1 VILTDIDIDQQSDG
15 KILTGIDIDQQSNL
29 AHACGTPL
37 NSTPCPK
44 ILD

>member
-1 VILTDIDIDQQSDG
+1 VILTDIDIDQQSYG
-15 KILTGIDIDQQSNL
+15 TILTGIDIDQQSNL

-37 NSTPCPK
+37 HSAPCPK